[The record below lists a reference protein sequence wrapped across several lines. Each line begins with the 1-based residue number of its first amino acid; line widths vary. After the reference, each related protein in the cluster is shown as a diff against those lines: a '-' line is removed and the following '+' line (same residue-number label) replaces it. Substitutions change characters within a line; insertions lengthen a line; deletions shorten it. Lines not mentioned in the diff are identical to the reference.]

1 MSKISGKKPFFC
13 EQGPSSS
20 QTSNQKPSENI
31 PLVITLVFLYIMIS
45 IFFIPVSSIASGSE
59 VSEGFKNIKSG
70 QGWDTPAGGIPERA
84 LSISDLL
91 IVKKAAEAGDPES
104 QLLIGTA
111 YFEGVGVLKD
121 SKFAME
127 MWRRAA
133 EANHPIAPVAQY
145 NLGTAYHT
153 NKEFSESLKWTT
165 KSAEAGFVHAQYN
178 LGEMYNF
185 ADGVPQNF
193 EKAFKWY
200 YQAALGGLAE
210 SQFEVGLF
218 YFRGKGTQKNG
229 NLALQWFRRAA
240 AQGHKPSM
248 ELLAQNQAKL
258 SYPPKRHRQWS
269 LE

>member
-1 MSKISGKKPFFC
+1 MINCKYGLRVFQTINHKP
-13 EQGPSSS
+13 G
-20 QTSNQKPSENI
+20 ENP
-31 PLVITLVFLYIMIS
+31 PLVTTLFFLYIMIS

-59 VSEGFKNIKSG
+59 VSKGFDSIKSG
-70 QGWDTPAGGIPERA
+70 QGWDTPAGGIPQRA

-121 SKFAME
+121 RKLAME

-133 EANHPIAPVAQY
+133 DANHPIAPVAQY

-153 NKEFSESLKWTT
+153 NKDFTESLKWTT
-165 KSAEAGFVHAQYN
+165 KSAEAGFVHAQYY

-200 YQAALGGLAE
+200 YQAASNGLAE

-248 ELLAQNQAKL
+248 ELLAQNQAL
-258 SYPPKRHRQWS
+258 SSYPTKKH
-269 LE
+269 